1 MWLTKFWQSNKF
13 VYLLLVGSWGNL
25 QSRDTSW
32 ALVFLL
38 FKLPCDRFLFRNLQ
52 LFWRLGLRLSTSEI
66 LFVFTHLLDL
76 RSRRSEWLLVIILTI
91 VIQAVIVCLWLVAS
105 FSVWKKFPLLLLRHY
120 LHVFAVKRADTV
132 SAKRHSIAMRKL
144 FYLGFECWLFLL
156 TSAVLHPHRYAIQM
170 FQVSLIVRGRKRFLP
185 INFFLL
191 KIWDLLLLEHKVL
204 HWHHLRW

>member
-1 MWLTKFWQSNKF
+1 LQSNKF

-38 FKLPCDRFLFRNLQ
+38 FKLPCDTFLFRNLQ

-66 LFVFTHLLDL
+66 LFVFIHLLDL
-76 RSRRSEWLLVIILTI
+76 RSQHRWSEWLLFIILTI
-91 VIQAVIVCLWLVAS
+91 VIQTVIVCLWLVAT
-105 FSVWKKFPLLLLRHY
+105 FPVWKKFPLFLLRHY

-144 FYLGFECWLFLL
+144 FYLGFE
-156 TSAVLHPHRYAIQM
+156 
-170 FQVSLIVRGRKRFLP
+170 
-185 INFFLL
+185 
-191 KIWDLLLLEHKVL
+191 
-204 HWHHLRW
+204 RW